1 MSNSIEKKLEDLMN
15 KLDLQM
21 LRDGKVDRATFEEF
35 TLYHKLYQEK
45 RASLRQN
52 VSSEE
57 D

>member
-35 TLYHKLYQEK
+35 TLYHKLYEEK